1 MSEFGSPGRGRR
13 AVVAAV
19 IAAVAV
25 AGALLARPR
34 LEEVLRVRLEKAAA
48 RRGAEASIG
57 AVRLGLWPPLRLRD
71 VAIAKSGLR
80 FEAKQVDCF
89 WRGRTRL
96 NVSEAALHGPADL
109 SLASQLTAWDLRGGG
124 GSWSLALVKPR
135 PGLVVERTET
145 PGENELAVRLSDLAV
160 DRVFDVRRGDRALL
174 EGGMVRGSARLT
186 DAAGVLAFDVD
197 VTSSAAR
204 LPALAAEGGSEPGL
218 GAPMPVALRASG
230 TWRRP
235 EKTLD
240 VPSFSAAIAGAALS
254 GSLAVHDLGADPSV
268 DLSVE
273 VERADFAT
281 LLESTGVG
289 APAALEAPAGAT
301 AGAKPAPG
309 ASAPAAG
316 ATTAVA
322 DLGSASLRAHAQGRL
337 SDPASFVVTQ
347 DVRFTPPAR
356 VPPVIARLR
365 GDFVHE
371 AVVENGDSHVVEVA
385 PASPDYIPLDEVP
398 PLFLRTLLL
407 AEDAGFYG
415 HPGIDLRELPS
426 AILTDLARGGAVRG
440 ASTITQQLAKNLF
453 LTRDKRVGRKLQEV
467 PLAFLLE
474 SALGKKRILEIYVN
488 VIEWGPGLFGLRP
501 ASRAYFGREPRDLTP
516 AQMAFLVCLIPA
528 PVKYQSSFAHG
539 TPGPGLRQ
547 LVDALLAKLR
557 SVDALS
563 EEDYRAALGET
574 IVVRGAE
581 TPAPATPA
589 GNQQPAP
596 PATAPGNPAPPA
608 DAPRSSPADA
618 PADPSAAPAAGG

>member
-1 MSEFGSPGRGRR
+1 MYEFVSSRTRRR

-19 IAAVAV
+19 VAAVLV

-34 LEEVLRVRLEKAAA
+34 LEEVLRARLEKEAA

-57 AVRLGLWPPLRLRD
+57 AVRLGLWPPVRLRD
-71 VAIAKSGLR
+71 VAVSKSGLR

-96 NVSEAALHGPADL
+96 NVFEAALHGPADL
-109 SLASQLTAWDLRGGG
+109 SLASELTAWDLRGAG

-135 PGLVVERTET
+135 PGLLVERTVA
-145 PGENELAVRLSDLAV
+145 PGENDLALRLSDLPV

-174 EGGMVRGSARLT
+174 QGGTLRGSARLT

-197 VTSSAAR
+197 LTSSAAR
-204 LPALAAEGGSEPGL
+204 LPALAAEGDLDPGL
-218 GAPMPVALRASG
+218 GAPTQVELRAAG

-240 VPSFSAAIAGAALS
+240 VPAFSAAIAGAAVS
-254 GSLAVHDLGADPSV
+254 GSLAVHDLGADPTV
-268 DLSVE
+268 DLSLE

-281 LLESTGVG
+281 LLQATGVG
-289 APAALEAPAGAT
+289 APAALEADART
-301 AGAKPAPG
+301 
-309 ASAPAAG
+309 
-316 ATTAVA
+316 TTAAA
-322 DLGSASLRAHAQGRL
+322 DLGAASLSAHAQGRL

-356 VPPVIARLR
+356 VPAVIARLR

-385 PASPDYIPLDEVP
+385 RASPDYIPLDEVP

-426 AILTDLARGGAVRG
+426 AILTDWARGGAVRG

-453 LTRDKRVGRKLQEV
+453 LTRDKRVGRKVQEV

-474 SALGKKRILEIYVN
+474 SSLGKKRILEIYVN

-501 ASRAYFGREPRDLTP
+501 AARAYFGREPRELTP

-563 EEDYRAALGET
+563 EDDYRAALGET
-574 IVVRGAE
+574 IIVRGAD
-581 TPAPATPA
+581 TPAPVTPA
-589 GNQQPAP
+589 ENPAPAAPTESHAPAP
-596 PATAPGNPAPPA
+596 PAEAPP
-608 DAPRSSPADA
+608 SSPPAV
-618 PADPSAAPAAGG
+618 PADPPAAPAAGG

>member
-1 MSEFGSPGRGRR
+1 MESPRTRR
-13 AVVAAV
+13 RVVVAAV
-19 IAAVAV
+19 VVALSVGV
-25 AGALLARPR
+25 ALFARPR
-34 LEEVLRVRLEKAAA
+34 LEEALRVRLEKEAA

-57 AVRLGLWPPLRLRD
+57 AVRLGLWPPLRLHD
-71 VAIAKSGLR
+71 VAVSKSGLR

-109 SLASQLTAWDLRGGG
+109 SLASELTAWDLRGTG
-124 GSWSLALVKPR
+124 GSWSLALVRPR
-135 PGLVVERTET
+135 PGLVVERTVA
-145 PGENELAVRLSDLAV
+145 PGENDLAVRLSDLAV

-174 EGGMVRGSARLT
+174 EGGVVRGSARLT

-197 VTSSAAR
+197 LTSSAAR
-204 LPALAAEGGSEPGL
+204 LPALAAEGDSDSGL
-218 GAPMPVALRASG
+218 GAPMQVEVRAAG

-240 VPSFSAAIAGAALS
+240 VPAFSAAIAGAALS
-254 GSLAVHDLGADPSV
+254 GSLAVRDLGGDPSV
-268 DLSVE
+268 DLSLE

-289 APAALEAPAGAT
+289 APAALDEQAGAA
-301 AGAKPAPG
+301 AGAAPAPG
-309 ASAPAAG
+309 G
-316 ATTAVA
+316 AVA
-322 DLGSASLRAHAQGRL
+322 DLGSASLSAHAQGRL

-356 VPPVIARLR
+356 VPAVIARLR

-371 AVVENGDSHVVEVA
+371 AVVESGDSHVVEVA

-398 PLFLRTLLL
+398 PLFVRTLLL

-426 AILTDLARGGAVRG
+426 AILTDWARGGAVRG

-453 LTRDKRVGRKLQEV
+453 LTRDKRVGRKVQEV

-488 VIEWGPGLFGLRP
+488 VIEWGPDLFGLRP
-501 ASRAYFGREPRDLTP
+501 AARAYFGREPRDLTP

-563 EEDYRAALGET
+563 EDDYRAALGET

-581 TPAPATPA
+581 PPASTTPA
-589 GNQQPAP
+589 GNPA
-596 PATAPGNPAPPA
+596 PAPPA
-608 DAPRSSPADA
+608 DAPPSTPAAA
-618 PADPSAAPAAGG
+618 PADPPAPAAGG